1 MKDDSQCIPQL
12 LAATRNGNMP
22 ETKLCLQ
29 YGRHFPRSSFDDAL
43 GKLIDAGMVERVQPL
58 HVRLK

>member
-1 MKDDSQCIPQL
+1 MHPATACSDS
-12 LAATRNGNMP
+12 NGNLP